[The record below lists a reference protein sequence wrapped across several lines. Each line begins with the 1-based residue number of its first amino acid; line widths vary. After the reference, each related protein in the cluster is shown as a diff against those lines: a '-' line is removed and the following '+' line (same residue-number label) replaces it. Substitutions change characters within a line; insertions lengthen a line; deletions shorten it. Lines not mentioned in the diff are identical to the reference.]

1 MKKYALNKKTIII
14 SICCGVIIALIGLVI
29 NAFNRQYNPNG
40 ITSLLNITIDKN
52 QPQEYIGEL
61 DGYEIYV
68 KSLKTDALYYTSV
81 KGRNIPLRDAVN
93 NRLVSVKDWRE
104 KAWDIIDDGNIE
116 ILRYENYEIAITDG
130 ACLIRPI
137 TEGQ

>member
-1 MKKYALNKKTIII
+1 M
-14 SICCGVIIALIGLVI
+14 
-29 NAFNRQYNPNG
+29 
-40 ITSLLNITIDKN
+40 
-52 QPQEYIGEL
+52 
-61 DGYEIYV
+61 
-68 KSLKTDALYYTSV
+68 
-81 KGRNIPLRDAVN
+81 KGRSIPLRDAIN

-137 TEGQ
+137 TEEK